1 MLRRLAIV
9 GLLTAL
15 AACKSDTSTGPAPAA
30 VINVRV
36 RDDIGAPVDR
46 TQIIVTMSATR
57 LDSHTKSDGTAD
69 FSVGHPGI
77 YMVRVVPR
85 DGYLGDTAPMIK
97 TVRVDSNTTATVDFV
112 LNRAG
117 TSSPNF
123 PSTIDR

>member
-1 MLRRLAIV
+1 MMRRLVIA
-9 GLLTAL
+9 GLLA
-15 AACKSDTSTGPAPAA
+15 AFSACKPETSAGPEPTT

-57 LDSHTKSDGTAD
+57 LDSRTRRDGTAD
-69 FSVGHPGI
+69 INVGDAGV

-85 DGYLGDTAPMIK
+85 AGYIGEAQPIIK
-97 TVRVDSNTTATVDFV
+97 TVRVDSNSTATVDFT

-117 TSSPNF
+117 TALPNF
-123 PSTIDR
+123 PTPAGQ